1 MAALI
6 IDCWHTDLYSCMLLT
21 DGLMLNWGFC
31 SCWLQVKAGIELD
44 LISYKKSFYCLQCI
58 SPLEEQDR
66 IALIFLGELG
76 ILCYIFHIIYSL
88 LGFFFLF
95 GLVSWLDLL
104 LPRLSLDTLV
114 APSLCNS
121 SLICYTGKTQ
131 PCRRET
137 TSILQLWRCHA
148 AYLFPPLL
156 SRTAVAHM
164 LWPV

>member
-1 MAALI
+1 
-6 IDCWHTDLYSCMLLT
+6 MLLT
-21 DGLMLNWGFC
+21 DGLMLNGGFC
-31 SCWLQVKAGIELD
+31 SCWLQVKAGRTGFNFHQKLLVFLVPPWIFPSL
-44 LISYKKSFYCLQCI
+44 LYKGRFTCPS
-58 SPLEEQDR
+58 SP
-66 IALIFLGELG
+66 GTLG
-76 ILCYIFHIIYSL
+76 ILCYIFLITYSL
-88 LGFFFLF
+88 LGGVVFWGVFFS
-95 GLVSWLDLL
+95 LVSWLDLL

-121 SLICYTGKTQ
+121 SLICYTGKAQ

-156 SRTAVAHM
+156 SRTTVAHM